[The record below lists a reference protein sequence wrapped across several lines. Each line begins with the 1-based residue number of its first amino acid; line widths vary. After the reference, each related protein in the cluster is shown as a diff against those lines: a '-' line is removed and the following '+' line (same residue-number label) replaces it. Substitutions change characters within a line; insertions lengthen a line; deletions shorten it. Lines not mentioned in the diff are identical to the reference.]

1 MKLRKLL
8 FILLCMTIIILP
20 SCGEPEPD
28 HEQLLSE
35 ICENNRIKNE
45 KRKEFMESEIYQT
58 ASLYIDSTLEDCFP
72 DHEYEFTLEPG
83 TFYNTELPAYSDFSE
98 NEVTRKEFFSKAYLS
113 IYVKPAEDD
122 NTNMQAAAKKLVD
135 KQISG
140 RINSDRFNHD
150 YYKLDAEKGTAELVL
165 VPEV

>member
-1 MKLRKLL
+1 
-8 FILLCMTIIILP
+8 MTIIILP

-35 ICENNRIKNE
+35 IGENNRIKNE
-45 KRKEFMESEIYQT
+45 KRKEFMESEIYKT

-98 NEVTRKEFFSKAYLS
+98 NEVTRNLSTILLAKSTSVSALKAIALAS
-113 IYVKPAEDD
+113 
-122 NTNMQAAAKKLVD
+122 L
-135 KQISG
+135 
-140 RINSDRFNHD
+140 
-150 YYKLDAEKGTAELVL
+150 
-165 VPEV
+165 